1 MIGKLKGTVD
11 EINSDHII
19 LDVAGVGY
27 KVYLSSSTLMGLTS
41 GAQGNFNIEMYVRE
55 DQMLLYGFNS
65 KLEQKWFNLLQTV
78 QGVGARVS
86 LSILSTLNPDQLFHA
101 IISSDERTIKSI
113 QGIGP
118 KLAARIVN
126 ELKNHQEL
134 SGAATAMNLGVN
146 IAPSSLS
153 TSGNSVFNDALDALA
168 NLGFARSEAM
178 RILSEVTQSNDSL
191 PLEEMLKLALAK
203 MASNQ

>member
-1 MIGKLKGTVD
+1 MIGKLKGIID
-11 EINSDHII
+11 EINGDHII

-27 KVYLSSSTLMGLTS
+27 KVYLTNSTLISLNLGVHGS
-41 GAQGNFNIEMYVRE
+41 FSIEMYVRE

-65 KLEQKWFNLLQTV
+65 KLEQRWFNLLQTV

-86 LSILSTLNPDQLFHA
+86 LSILSTLTPDQLFHA
-101 IISSDERTIKSI
+101 IISGDERMIKSI

-126 ELKNHQEL
+126 ELRNHQEL
-134 SGAATAMNLGVN
+134 SGATFMTKPGVTIPSATSNDAN
-146 IAPSSLS
+146 
-153 TSGNSVFNDALDALA
+153 VFNDALDAMA

-178 RILSEVTQSNDSL
+178 KVLSEITQANDNIG
-191 PLEEMLKLALAK
+191 LEDLLKLALAK
-203 MASNQ
+203 MASNR